1 MKRMRRLS
9 ELFAVLLALIPCVA
23 SLCRAQSAP
32 TGGAI
37 EFDARVTPTAARPE
51 PVRLFTFYLLSKS
64 YAEIAEEAEA
74 ADAMPAREKFIE
86 DLKVSS
92 KLKEWMKRHETIDLA
107 STEIE
112 QMLTPDDVVDIPE
125 FQDAYMT
132 ANTGG
137 LAPGMP
143 RPKYSEALK
152 TSHPAKY
159 ERLRQQYI
167 TALKKFVAM
176 NPGTLAGI
184 EAYLDAVNPARGW
197 NQLAAAHRNRM
208 ARRAPEIAQTRY
220 LVAKTDTDLNGHG
233 SLLNVPP
240 GMYWLSTLNLNA
252 AAADLRLRWNV
263 EVTVQPGRTTRIELT
278 NLNGTEPS
286 QTAR

>member
-1 MKRMRRLS
+1 M
-9 ELFAVLLALIPCVA
+9 FTLLGGFP
-23 SLCRAQSAP
+23 CRAQSASA
-32 TGGAI
+32 TGAI

-64 YAEIAEEAEA
+64 YAEIADEAEA

>member
-1 MKRMRRLS
+1 MRKACRFFFFLAM
-9 ELFAVLLALIPCVA
+9 FALWGVFP
-23 SLCRAQSAP
+23 CRAQSASA
-32 TGGAI
+32 TGAI

-263 EVTVQPGRTTRIELT
+263 EVTVLPGRTTRIELT

>member
-1 MKRMRRLS
+1 MRKACGFFFFLAM
-9 ELFAVLLALIPCVA
+9 FTLLGGFP
-23 SLCRAQSAP
+23 CRAQSASA
-32 TGGAI
+32 TGAI

-64 YAEIAEEAEA
+64 YAEIADEAEA

-208 ARRAPEIAQTRY
+208 ARQAPEIAQTRY

-286 QTAR
+286 QAAR

>member
-1 MKRMRRLS
+1 MRKACG
-9 ELFAVLLALIPCVA
+9 FFFFLAMFTPLGVFP
-23 SLCRAQSAP
+23 CRAQSASA
-32 TGGAI
+32 TGAI

-64 YAEIAEEAEA
+64 YAEIADEAEA

-167 TALKKFVAM
+167 AALKKFVAM

-208 ARRAPEIAQTRY
+208 ARQAPEIAQTRY

-263 EVTVQPGRTTRIELT
+263 EVTVLPGRTTRIELT

>member
-1 MKRMRRLS
+1 
-9 ELFAVLLALIPCVA
+9 
-23 SLCRAQSAP
+23 
-32 TGGAI
+32 
-37 EFDARVTPTAARPE
+37 
-51 PVRLFTFYLLSKS
+51 
-64 YAEIAEEAEA
+64 
-74 ADAMPAREKFIE
+74 
-86 DLKVSS
+86 
-92 KLKEWMKRHETIDLA
+92 
-107 STEIE
+107 
-112 QMLTPDDVVDIPE
+112 MLTPDDVVDIPE

-159 ERLRQQYI
+159 ERLRQLYI

-208 ARRAPEIAQTRY
+208 ARRAAGIWQTRE
-220 LVAKTDTDLNGHG
+220 LVGESDTGFKRPG
-233 SLLNVPP
+233 S
-240 GMYWLSTLNLNA
+240 
-252 AAADLRLRWNV
+252 
-263 EVTVQPGRTTRIELT
+263 
-278 NLNGTEPS
+278 
-286 QTAR
+286 

>member
-1 MKRMRRLS
+1 MRKACGFFFYLAM
-9 ELFAVLLALIPCVA
+9 FTLLGGFP
-23 SLCRAQSAP
+23 CRAQSASA
-32 TGGAI
+32 TGAI

-64 YAEIAEEAEA
+64 YAEIADEAEA

-86 DLKVSS
+86 DLKVTS

-159 ERLRQQYI
+159 
-167 TALKKFVAM
+167 
-176 NPGTLAGI
+176 
-184 EAYLDAVNPARGW
+184 D
-197 NQLAAAHRNRM
+197 QLAAAHRNRM
-208 ARRAPEIAQTRY
+208 ARQAPEIAQTRY

-263 EVTVQPGRTTRIELT
+263 EVTVLPGRTTRIELT

-286 QTAR
+286 QAAR

>member
-1 MKRMRRLS
+1 MKRMRKASGFFFFLAM
-9 ELFAVLLALIPCVA
+9 FALWGVFP
-23 SLCRAQSAP
+23 CRAQSASA
-32 TGGAI
+32 TGAI

-64 YAEIAEEAEA
+64 YAEIADEAEA

-92 KLKEWMKRHETIDLA
+92 KVKEWMKRHETIDLA

-112 QMLTPDDVVDIPE
+112 QMLTPDGVVDIPE

-208 ARRAPEIAQTRY
+208 ARRAPGSG
-220 LVAKTDTDLNGHG
+220 DNGSCWGEWEKEFARHG
-233 SLLNVPP
+233 A
-240 GMYWLSTLNLNA
+240 LSQLS
-252 AAADLRLRWNV
+252 
-263 EVTVQPGRTTRIELT
+263 PGRH
-278 NLNGTEPS
+278 
-286 QTAR
+286 

>member
-1 MKRMRRLS
+1 
-9 ELFAVLLALIPCVA
+9 
-23 SLCRAQSAP
+23 
-32 TGGAI
+32 
-37 EFDARVTPTAARPE
+37 
-51 PVRLFTFYLLSKS
+51 
-64 YAEIAEEAEA
+64 
-74 ADAMPAREKFIE
+74 
-86 DLKVSS
+86 
-92 KLKEWMKRHETIDLA
+92 
-107 STEIE
+107 
-112 QMLTPDDVVDIPE
+112 MLTPDDVVDIPE

-208 ARRAPEIAQTRY
+208 ARRAPGNGQARDVVGQADQG
-220 LVAKTDTDLNGHG
+220 LDGHG
-233 SLLNVPP
+233 VLAYPHP
-240 GMYWLSTLNLNA
+240 GECW
-252 AAADLRLRWNV
+252 
-263 EVTVQPGRTTRIELT
+263 
-278 NLNGTEPS
+278 
-286 QTAR
+286 

>member
-1 MKRMRRLS
+1 MKRMRKACGFFFFLAM
-9 ELFAVLLALIPCVA
+9 FTLLGGFP
-23 SLCRAQSAP
+23 CRAQSASA
-32 TGGAI
+32 TGAI

-64 YAEIAEEAEA
+64 YAEIADEA
-74 ADAMPAREKFIE
+74 
-86 DLKVSS
+86 
-92 KLKEWMKRHETIDLA
+92 
-107 STEIE
+107 
-112 QMLTPDDVVDIPE
+112 VDIPE

-208 ARRAPEIAQTRY
+208 ARQAPEIAQTRY

-286 QTAR
+286 QAAR

>member
-1 MKRMRRLS
+1 
-9 ELFAVLLALIPCVA
+9 
-23 SLCRAQSAP
+23 
-32 TGGAI
+32 
-37 EFDARVTPTAARPE
+37 
-51 PVRLFTFYLLSKS
+51 
-64 YAEIAEEAEA
+64 
-74 ADAMPAREKFIE
+74 
-86 DLKVSS
+86 
-92 KLKEWMKRHETIDLA
+92 
-107 STEIE
+107 
-112 QMLTPDDVVDIPE
+112 MLTPDDVVDIPE

-176 NPGTLAGI
+176 DPGTLAGI

-208 ARRAPEIAQTRY
+208 ARRGPGIVQTR
-220 LVAKTDTDLNGHG
+220 VVVGQRGRGFERGG
-233 SLLNVPP
+233 SLSHAP
-240 GMYWLSTLNLNA
+240 
-252 AAADLRLRWNV
+252 
-263 EVTVQPGRTTRIELT
+263 
-278 NLNGTEPS
+278 
-286 QTAR
+286 

>member
-1 MKRMRRLS
+1 
-9 ELFAVLLALIPCVA
+9 
-23 SLCRAQSAP
+23 
-32 TGGAI
+32 
-37 EFDARVTPTAARPE
+37 
-51 PVRLFTFYLLSKS
+51 
-64 YAEIAEEAEA
+64 
-74 ADAMPAREKFIE
+74 
-86 DLKVSS
+86 
-92 KLKEWMKRHETIDLA
+92 
-107 STEIE
+107 
-112 QMLTPDDVVDIPE
+112 MLTPDDVVDIPE

-208 ARRAPEIAQTRY
+208 ARRGPGNAQTRD
-220 LVAKTDTDLNGHG
+220 LVGETGTEFEGPG
-233 SLLNVPP
+233 SLLHGPP
-240 GMYWLSTLNLNA
+240 GVY
-252 AAADLRLRWNV
+252 
-263 EVTVQPGRTTRIELT
+263 
-278 NLNGTEPS
+278 
-286 QTAR
+286 

>member
-1 MKRMRRLS
+1 MKRMRKACGFFFFLAM
-9 ELFAVLLALIPCVA
+9 FTLLGGFP
-23 SLCRAQSAP
+23 CRAQSASA
-32 TGGAI
+32 TGAI

-64 YAEIAEEAEA
+64 YAEIADEAEA
-74 ADAMPAREKFIE
+74 ADAM
-86 DLKVSS
+86 
-92 KLKEWMKRHETIDLA
+92 
-107 STEIE
+107 
-112 QMLTPDDVVDIPE
+112 
-125 FQDAYMT
+125 
-132 ANTGG
+132 
-137 LAPGMP
+137 
-143 RPKYSEALK
+143 
-152 TSHPAKY
+152 
-159 ERLRQQYI
+159 
-167 TALKKFVAM
+167 
-176 NPGTLAGI
+176 
-184 EAYLDAVNPARGW
+184 PARGW

-208 ARRAPEIAQTRY
+208 ARQAPEIAQTRY

-286 QTAR
+286 QAAR